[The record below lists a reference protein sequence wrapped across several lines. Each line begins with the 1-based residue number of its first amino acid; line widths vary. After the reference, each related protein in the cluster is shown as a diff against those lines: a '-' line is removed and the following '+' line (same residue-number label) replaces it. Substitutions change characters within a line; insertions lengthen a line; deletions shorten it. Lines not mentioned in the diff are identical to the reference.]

1 MGMSSFIIRSAQ
13 IIDGSNREPF
23 RGDIAIENGRI
34 TEVSSSIKGGGR
46 AVIEADGLVAAP
58 GFIDIHSHTDLTIFK
73 HPLAESKAFQGVT
86 TEVIGNC
93 GIGCFPVNDGRKA
106 VLDDYLKMHEFHLP
120 SDGLNWNSFTQY
132 ADRLDRIGLGTNLAP
147 LVAHGALRIAI
158 LGAEDRIPNDK
169 EFEKMKRLLT
179 DSLEQGAWGLST
191 GLIYPP
197 GSFAKTEELVDL
209 ARIVARYGAIYASHI
224 RGEGATLMEALDEA
238 ICIGKK
244 SGVRVEVSHLK
255 AMGKDNW
262 GRGNEALLKL
272 ERARQEDVDIAA
284 DQYPYEATSTSLTA
298 LVPSWAHAGGV
309 SELLKKLA
317 SRETAE
323 RLRIEILREIDQ
335 RGGPGRIVIAGI
347 GSAKNME
354 LSGKNVSQI
363 ASLWNCPPEIAVMRL
378 LREEKTAVGAVYFS
392 LSGED
397 VAAILSSD
405 QVSIGSDGMGLN
417 AEEDA
422 GRSTHPRSY
431 GTFPRI
437 LGLYAR
443 EKRTLSMAKAVH
455 KMTGLVAER
464 VGLKDRGFI
473 QPGFTA
479 DLVLFD
485 PMTIQDRST
494 FEQPHQYAAGVVYT
508 WVNGCS
514 IVQEGRMTGNTP
526 GRVLRKK
533 GVSSYS

>member
-1 MGMSSFIIRSAQ
+1 MSSWLIRGALV
-13 IIDGSNREPF
+13 IDGSNREPF
-23 RGDIAIENGRI
+23 RGDIAIENGMI
-34 TEVSSSIKGGGR
+34 AEVSPSIKDGGK
-46 AVIEADGLVAAP
+46 AVVEADGLVLAP

-73 HPLAESKAFQGVT
+73 HPLAESKALQGVT

-93 GIGCFPVNDGRKA
+93 GIGGFPVNDEQKA
-106 VLDDYLKMHEFHLP
+106 VLIDYLKMHEFHLP
-120 SDGLNWNSFTQY
+120 SYGLSWNHFNQY
-132 ADRLDRIGLGTNLAP
+132 ADQLGRIGLGLNLAP
-147 LVAHGALRIAI
+147 LVAHGALRIAT
-158 LGAEDRIPNDK
+158 LGAEDRIPSNK
-169 EFEKMKRLLT
+169 EFESMKNLLT

-209 ARIVARYGAIYASHI
+209 ARIVARYGAIYTSHI

-262 GRGNEALLKL
+262 GRGKEVLLKL
-272 ERARQEDVDIAA
+272 EKARQEGVDIAA

-298 LVPSWAHAGGV
+298 LVPHWAHAGGV
-309 SELLKKLA
+309 SELLKRLA
-317 SRETAE
+317 SPETAE
-323 RLRIEILREIDQ
+323 RLQMEILREIDQ
-335 RGGPGRIVIAGI
+335 RGGPSRIVIAGI
-347 GSAKNME
+347 GSAKNIE
-354 LSGKNVSQI
+354 ISGENVSQI
-363 ASLWNCPPEIAVMRL
+363 AALWNCPPEIAVMRL
-378 LREEKTAVGAVYFS
+378 LREEKAAVGAVYFS

-405 QVSIGSDGMGLN
+405 QVSVGSDGMGMN
-417 AEEDA
+417 AEEDL
-422 GRSTHPRSY
+422 GKSTHPRSY

-443 EKRTLSMAKAVH
+443 EKGTLSMAKAIH
-455 KMTGLVAER
+455 KMTGLVAGR
-464 VGLKDRGFI
+464 VGLKNRGFI

-494 FEQPHQYAAGVVYT
+494 FEHPHQYAAGVVYT
-508 WVNGCS
+508 WVNGCP
-514 IVQEGRMTGNTP
+514 IVQEGRITGNTP
-526 GRVLRKK
+526 GRVLRKR